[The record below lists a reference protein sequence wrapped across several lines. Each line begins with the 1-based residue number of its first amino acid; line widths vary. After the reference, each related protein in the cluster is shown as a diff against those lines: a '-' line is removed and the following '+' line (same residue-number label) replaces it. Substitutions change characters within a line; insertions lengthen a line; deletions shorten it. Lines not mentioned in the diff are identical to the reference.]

1 MTDLDKAQTILA
13 ASNDGQDLPIHQQ
26 YIVMAAQT
34 GELGTNTAMR
44 MVFDDLYNQH
54 REGTEMEMPEYNQ

>member
-1 MTDLDKAQTILA
+1 MKTMTDLDKAQTILA

-34 GELGTNTAMR
+34 GELGPATGL
-44 MVFDDLYNQH
+44 VFDDLWEQTQA
-54 REGTEMEMPEYNQ
+54 EIIDKAGA